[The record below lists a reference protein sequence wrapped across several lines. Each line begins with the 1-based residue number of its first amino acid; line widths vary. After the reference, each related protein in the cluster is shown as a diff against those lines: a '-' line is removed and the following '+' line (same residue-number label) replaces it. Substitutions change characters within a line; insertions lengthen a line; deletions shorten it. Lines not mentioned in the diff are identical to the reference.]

1 MTNHEAFMRQ
11 AMELGETAGRE
22 GDLGIGCVIVRDGT
36 VIGRG
41 RNRMNTQRNPMVHA
55 ETDAIADAL
64 KALGT
69 ADLSAGAADLSAGA
83 ADLSGATLYTTM
95 EPCPMC
101 AGAMMNTGI
110 RHWVMGGRLKAVGRV
125 IGRYTAESF
134 VAFVDADVEIT
145 TGVLAAE
152 CEALRNRYFRK

>member
-1 MTNHEAFMRQ
+1 MTHHKDFMRQ

-22 GDLGIGCVIVRDGT
+22 GDLGIGCVIVRDGR

-69 ADLSAGAADLSAGA
+69 ADLS
-83 ADLSGATLYTTM
+83 GATLYTTM

-110 RHWVMGGRLKAVGRV
+110 RHWVMGGRLEAVGRAY
-125 IGRYTAESF
+125 GRYSAESF
-134 VAFVDADVEIT
+134 VEFVAADVEIT
-145 TGVLAAE
+145 TGILAEE
-152 CEALRNRYFRK
+152 CEALRNRYHVQR

>member
-1 MTNHEAFMRQ
+1 MTDHTDFMRQ
-11 AMELGETAGRE
+11 AMALGEAAGRE
-22 GDLGIGCVIVRDGT
+22 GDLGIGAVIVRDGK

-41 RNRMNTQRNPMVHA
+41 RNRMSTRRNPMIHA

-64 KALGT
+64 AALGT
-69 ADLSAGAADLSAGA
+69 

-101 AGAMMNTGI
+101 AGAMMNARIG
-110 RHWVMGGRLKAVGRV
+110 HWVMGGRLKAVGRV

-134 VAFVDADVEIT
+134 VEFVGADIEIT

-152 CEALRNRYFRK
+152 CEALRNRFFKG

>member
-1 MTNHEAFMRQ
+1 MANHEAFMRQ

-22 GDLGIGCVIVRDGT
+22 GDLGIGCVIVRDGK

-69 ADLSAGAADLSAGA
+69 

-134 VAFVDADVEIT
+134 VEFVAADEIEIT
-145 TGVLAAE
+145 TGILAAE
-152 CEALRNRYFRK
+152 CEDLRNRYFRK

>member
-1 MTNHEAFMRQ
+1 MTDHEAFMRQ

-22 GDLGIGCVIVRDGT
+22 GDLGIGCVIVRDGR

-41 RNRMNTQRNPMVHA
+41 RNRTNTRRNPMVHA

-69 ADLSAGAADLSAGA
+69 SDLAGS
-83 ADLSGATLYTTM
+83 TLYTTM

-101 AGAMMNTGI
+101 SGAMMNARIG
-110 RHWVMGGRLKAVGRV
+110 HWVMGGRLKAVGRV

-134 VAFVDADVEIT
+134 VAFVDADVQIT
-145 TGVLAAE
+145 TGILAAE
-152 CEALRNRYFRK
+152 CEALRNRFFKG

>member
-1 MTNHEAFMRQ
+1 MSDLKPPDHEAFMRQ

-22 GDLGIGCVIVRDGT
+22 GDLGIGCVIVRDGQ

-41 RNRMNTQRNPMVHA
+41 RNRMNTRRNPMLHA

-64 KALGT
+64 SAL
-69 ADLSAGAADLSAGA
+69 GAADLSTGA
-83 ADLSGATLYTTM
+83 ADRSGATLYTTM

-110 RHWVMGGRLKAVGRV
+110 RHWVMGGRLAAVGRT

-134 VAFVDADVEIT
+134 VEFVDADVEIT
-145 TGVLAAE
+145 TGILAAE

>member
-1 MTNHEAFMRQ
+1 MSDHSGTDHEAFMRQ
-11 AMELGETAGRE
+11 AMALGETAGRE
-22 GDLGIGCVIVRDGT
+22 GDLGIGCVIVRDGK

-69 ADLSAGAADLSAGA
+69 

-134 VAFVDADVEIT
+134 VEFVDADVEIT

>member
-1 MTNHEAFMRQ
+1 MSDDKDFMRQ
-11 AMELGETAGRE
+11 AMALGETAGRE
-22 GDLGIGCVIVRDGT
+22 GDLGIGCVIVRDGK

-41 RNRMNTQRNPMVHA
+41 RNRMNTERNPMVHA

-69 ADLSAGAADLSAGA
+69 ADLSGS
-83 ADLSGATLYTTM
+83 TLYTTM

-110 RHWVMGGRLKAVGRV
+110 KHWVMGGRLKAVGRSY
-125 IGRYTAESF
+125 GQYSAESF
-134 VAFVDADVEIT
+134 VAFVAADVEIT
-145 TGVLAAE
+145 TGILAEE
-152 CEALRNRYFRK
+152 CEALRNRYMRP